1 MGDEEVETTNI
12 NSTLG
17 NSHCMHLKLGKPP
30 EMADNWMETED
41 QRDNFKKIIVIS
53 NISQCFT
60 ASRNNELN
68 PLRFGAFPY
77 SVSHFCLSTMCYH

>member
-1 MGDEEVETTNI
+1 MGDEEVETMNI

-17 NSHCMHLKLGKPP
+17 KSHCMHLKLGQSP
-30 EMADNWMETED
+30 EMAGNWMGTEV
-41 QRDNFKKIIVIS
+41 QRDNLKKIIVIS
-53 NISQCFT
+53 NTSLCFT